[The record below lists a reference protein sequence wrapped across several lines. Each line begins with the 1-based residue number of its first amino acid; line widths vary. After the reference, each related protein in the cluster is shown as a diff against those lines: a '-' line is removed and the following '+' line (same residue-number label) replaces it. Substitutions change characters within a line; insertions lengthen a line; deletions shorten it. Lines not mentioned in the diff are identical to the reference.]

1 MRRSIDRF
9 IEPTQLLRVARLVC
23 LLAFAGTAPLSMAA
37 GDAASRVRAALDS
50 RQPVLLE
57 FGAAT
62 CNQCRRMNV
71 VLQGVSQRYKGSA
84 QIIQINVA
92 EEKALTRQ
100 YRIMAIPTL
109 VYFDTKGRE
118 AGRQYGY
125 QDDVKVARSLY
136 ELGAR

>member
-1 MRRSIDRF
+1 MHGLINRRF
-9 IEPTQLLRVARLVC
+9 EPAHFFRAARLAC
-23 LLAFAGTAPLSMAA
+23 LLALAGAPSFALAA
-37 GDAASRVRAALDS
+37 GDVASRVRDALAS

-57 FGAAT
+57 FGATT

-71 VLQGVSQRYKGSA
+71 VLQGVSQRYKGRA
-84 QIIQINVA
+84 HVVQINVG

-100 YRIMAIPTL
+100 YRIMVIPTL
-109 VYFDTKGRE
+109 VYFDTRGRE

-125 QDDVKVARSLY
+125 QDEVKVARRLH